1 MAKRTKGSEEKTD
14 GFLKLKAAI
23 REKNIGNLYF
33 FYGEETFLMQH
44 YLGQIRKLLLDELT
58 ESFNFHKLTNENFDL
73 QTLADCVE
81 NLPMMAEHSLVWVDE
96 IDIFKLPESDREK
109 LTQIFSDIPDYCTL
123 LFTYVTTPWK
133 PDKRFK
139 KLYDAI
145 SANGLE
151 VEFAKQEQRDLIPW
165 ITRHFAAHQRRIT
178 PDLCAYLIEI
188 TGGTMTALAGEID
201 KICAYSGAENIVKSD
216 IDAVV
221 EPVLEADAFAMA
233 DMLIRG
239 ECAKALDKLHTL
251 LNKQQEPL
259 MILGAVGKR
268 FRQMASARILMDN
281 GRGPGE
287 LMRICGMKD
296 YPARLTMDAAGK
308 FPAAFYKKAAML
320 VLETDRQ
327 LKTSYDD
334 PARLMEMLLLQLAQ
348 EAYHG

>member
-1 MAKRTKGSEEKTD
+1 MAKRTKEREDSADSLRMLKT
-14 GFLKLKAAI
+14 AI
-23 REKNIGNLYF
+23 REKNIGKLYF

-44 YLGQIRKLLLDELT
+44 YFGQIRKLLLDELT
-58 ESFNFHKLTNENFDL
+58 ESFNFHKLTSENFDL

-81 NLPMMAEHSLVWVDE
+81 NLPMMAEHSLVWIDE
-96 IDIFKLPESDREK
+96 IDIFKLPEGDREK
-109 LTQIFSDIPDYCTL
+109 LTQIFSDIPSYCTL
-123 LFTYVTTPWK
+123 VFTYVTTAWK

-145 SANGLE
+145 CANGQE
-151 VEFAKQEQRDLIPW
+151 VEFAKQEHRDLIPW
-165 ITRHFAAHQRRIT
+165 IARHFAAHQKRIS
-178 PDLCAYLIEI
+178 PDLCAYLIDI
-188 TGGTMTALAGEID
+188 TGGTMTALGGEIA

-221 EPVLEADAFAMA
+221 EPVLEADSFAMA

-251 LNKQQEPL
+251 LNKQQDPL

-268 FRQMASARILMDN
+268 FRQMAAARLLLDN
-281 GRGPGE
+281 GKGPGE

-308 FPAAFYKKAAML
+308 FPASFYKKAATLM
-320 VLETDRQ
+320 LETDRQ

-334 PARLMEMLLLQLAQ
+334 PTRLMELLLLQLSQ
-348 EAYHG
+348 EARNG